1 MVATAKTRA
10 ALLTSIA
17 TNLADNTSKDITP
30 ADARGEIE
38 DVAASA
44 HIHQEDRYVFVKQ
57 AVTTTTSSTL
67 ADLIG
72 PAHAVTPE
80 DTTATILA
88 GTFLVDVSF
97 NWNHALTTSSIHV
110 EFTLDATNIAGQ
122 ALILLQ
128 EPSDAASWHHFG
140 GHLGYFTLGSDQT
153 ITILMQFKS
162 VDNTTVSSVR
172 DIVVVLTRIYAINGL
187 TTP

>member
-1 MVATAKTRA
+1 MVATKKTRA
-10 ALLTSIA
+10 GLQTSID
-17 TNLADNTSKDITP
+17 TNLADNSTRDITE
-30 ADARGEIE
+30 ADLRGEVE
-38 DVAASA
+38 DIAAST
-44 HIHQEDRYVFVKQ
+44 HNHKSDRFVFVKQ

-72 PAHAVTPE
+72 PLHASPE
-80 DTTATILA
+80 DETESIVA

-140 GHLGYFTLGSDQT
+140 GHLGTFVLATDQT
-153 ITILMQFKS
+153 VTVLMQFKS

-172 DIVVVLTRIYAINGL
+172 DIVVVLTRIDAINTL
-187 TTP
+187 V